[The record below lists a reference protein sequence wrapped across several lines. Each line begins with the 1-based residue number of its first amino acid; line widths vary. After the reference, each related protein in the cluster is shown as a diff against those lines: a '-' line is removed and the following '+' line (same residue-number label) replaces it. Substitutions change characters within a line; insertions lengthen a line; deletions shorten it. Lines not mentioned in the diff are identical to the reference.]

1 MITKDELR
9 RIVILGYLTDSMLEK
24 LIPIVE
30 RAHVDERQYV
40 FRQGDSAEKFYM
52 LSHGKVLLEQRISE
66 KMTVSIESVR
76 PGYSFGWSGMMT
88 GGIEPYSRYTSD
100 AISTEASELFVLKGE
115 DLNNLLDQD
124 HHMGYLIW
132 SAADTGDCQTVAAPY
147 RAICQNYQTASGY
160 RQSDY
165 RVKIIIIS

>member
-9 RIVILGYLTDSMLEK
+9 RIVIIGYLTDSMLEN

-30 RAHVDERQYV
+30 RVHFDEREYI
-40 FRQGDSAEKFYM
+40 FRQGDSAEKFFM
-52 LSHGKVLLEQRISE
+52 LSHGKVLLEQRISD

-76 PGYSFGWSGMMT
+76 PGYSFGWSGMMS

-100 AISTEASELFVLKGE
+100 AICTEASELFVLKGE

-124 HHMGYLIW
+124 HDMGYLI
-132 SAADTGDCQTVAAPY
+132 CQRLT
-147 RAICQNYQTASGY
+147 
-160 RQSDY
+160 
-165 RVKIIIIS
+165 RVIARRLRHRTEQFVRIIKQHPDIDNLIIE

>member
-40 FRQGDSAEKFYM
+40 FRQADSAEKFYM
-52 LSHGKVLLEQRISE
+52 LSHGKVLLEQRISQ

-124 HHMGYLIW
+124 HHMGYLIGQRL
-132 SAADTGDCQTVAAPY
+132 T
-147 RAICQNYQTASGY
+147 
-160 RQSDY
+160 
-165 RVKIIIIS
+165 RVIARRLRHRTEQFVRIIKQHPDIDNLIID

>member
-9 RIVILGYLTDSMLEK
+9 RIVIIGYLTDSMLEN

-30 RAHVDERQYV
+30 RVHFDEREYI
-40 FRQGDSAEKFYM
+40 FRQGDSAEKFFM
-52 LSHGKVLLEQRISE
+52 LSHGKVLLEQRISD

-76 PGYSFGWSGMMT
+76 PGYSFGWSGMMS

-115 DLNNLLDQD
+115 DLNNLLDED
-124 HHMGYLIW
+124 HHMGYLI
-132 SAADTGDCQTVAAPY
+132 CQRLT
-147 RAICQNYQTASGY
+147 
-160 RQSDY
+160 
-165 RVKIIIIS
+165 RVIARRLRHRTEQFVRIIKQHPDIDNLIID

>member
-30 RAHVDERQYV
+30 RRHVDDQEII

-52 LSHGKVLLEQRISE
+52 LGHGKILLEHRISD

-76 PGYSFGWSGMMT
+76 PGYSFGWSGLMV

-100 AISTEASELFVLKGE
+100 AIAAEPSELFVLKGD
-115 DLNNLLDQD
+115 DLNNLLEADE
-124 HHMGYLIW
+124 HMGYLI
-132 SAADTGDCQTVAAPY
+132 
-147 RAICQNYQTASGY
+147 YQRLT
-160 RQSDY
+160 
-165 RVKIIIIS
+165 RVIARRLRHRTEQFVRIIKQHPDIDNLIID

>member
-1 MITKDELR
+1 MINKDELR

-88 GGIEPYSRYTSD
+88 GGIEPYSRFTSD
-100 AISTEASELFVLKGE
+100 AISTEASELFILKGE

-124 HHMGYLIW
+124 HHMGYLI
-132 SAADTGDCQTVAAPY
+132 CQRLT
-147 RAICQNYQTASGY
+147 
-160 RQSDY
+160 
-165 RVKIIIIS
+165 RVIARRLRHRTEQFVRIIKQHPDIDNLIIE